1 MLTKQKTLD
10 GLLQLNKV
18 QIFKNILLYVILPI
32 VLFCGGLYLVY
43 YLLGNGAL
51 FISVIGLYGVS
62 AFISHKKKRTI
73 VKSIADKA
81 SDTTSA
87 YDLAVM
93 LRSMHTTAPE
103 SIEVTKLIDKLVTV
117 LSVKKL

>member
-1 MLTKQKTLD
+1 MSKL
-10 GLLQLNKV
+10 
-18 QIFKNILLYVILPI
+18 QIFKNIFLYAVIPI

-43 YLLGNGAL
+43 YLFGNTAL
-51 FISVIGLYGVS
+51 FLSVVGLYGIS
-62 AFISHKKKRTI
+62 AFISHRNKRTV
-73 VKSIADKA
+73 VKSIVNKA

-117 LSVKKL
+117 LSVKKR